1 MTEETK
7 QTEENK
13 EEPKPTLFQVLI
25 DAIGRV
31 AQDQELPLDA
41 ILGQLELA
49 KRHVIDNVLANANAQ
64 AAEQN
69 ANADT
74 QEPEVVTPEVVE
86 DKA

>member
-13 EEPKPTLFQVLI
+13 EEAKPTLFQVLV

-41 ILGQLELA
+41 ILGQIELV

-69 ANADT
+69 ADADT
-74 QEPEVVTPEVVE
+74 QEPEVVTPEVV
-86 DKA
+86 

>member
-7 QTEENK
+7 QT
-13 EEPKPTLFQVLI
+13 EEPKPTLFQVLV

-31 AQDQELPLDA
+31 ANDQKLTVDSV
-41 ILGQLELA
+41 IGQLELV
-49 KRHVIDNVLANANAQ
+49 KRHVIDNVLANAQ

-74 QEPEVVTPEVVE
+74 QEPEVVIPEVVE